1 MAFDRQFLDELIA
14 RNDIVD
20 VVSNYVSLQPR
31 GGSLWGCCP
40 FHSEKTPSFHVLPDK
55 QLCYCFGCKKGGGV
69 INFIM
74 EEENLSFPD
83 AVRFLARRANMP
95 VPEEEHSDES
105 RLRSRILSLNR
116 DAARFYYDQLYSPKG
131 APVLEYMKNRK
142 ITRRNATNFGLG
154 ASADEWDGLLTAMR
168 KKGYGDGELLAS
180 GLAIRGKNG
189 GLYDKF
195 RKRLIFP
202 IIDVRGDVLGFGGRI
217 ISKDDPGAKYMNTPE
232 TIVYSKRRVL
242 YGLNLAKKSKRSN
255 IILVEGN
262 IDVVMLHQAGFDNAC
277 ASMGTALTTEQLQ
290 LLSRYTKEI
299 VLCYDNDDAGKV
311 ATQKALTLLNNTDFQ
326 VKVLEL
332 PKRLVDGEYIKQ
344 DADDFIKFQGKDAFE
359 HLLSGSES
367 GMDFR
372 MAQLKSKFD
381 LKSDEGRIGFAEAAA
396 GLLSTVPNAVER
408 EIYTVRASE
417 AAGITPDA
425 MKLEVERARKRAR
438 YKERR
443 EQERRDLNPAASAQ
457 PRERSIR
464 YTDLRSALAEEGVL
478 RLLTLDDSLFGENP
492 PIREEDFSSPL
503 LGRFFTALRAQ
514 LRESGQVNIPALA
527 EFFTSE
533 EISHLIG
540 ILQKPESLKNGAQAL
555 SDYCTIILDE
565 AHKRAAVNEDP
576 LMAAMEKNKYM
587 GNGGTPTWK
596 KISCPAESWRNR
608 PTRCSPRRILRRSS
622 CRRKRKRP
630 QRPRK
635 RTRIPRRRKSPRRSI
650 PRWMKSWSPP
660 CPRRRC
666 CRAAKSSWRFLPR
679 AKPRASSTPA
689 T

>member
-83 AVRFLARRANMP
+83 AVRFLARRVNMP

-105 RLRSRILSLNR
+105 RLRSRILLLNR

-131 APVLEYMKNRK
+131 APVLEYMKTRK

-154 ASADEWDGLLTAMR
+154 AAADEWDGLLTAMR

-232 TIVYSKRRVL
+232 TVVYSKRRVL

-262 IDVVMLHQAGFDNAC
+262 IDVVMLHQAGFDNVC
-277 ASMGTALTTEQLQ
+277 ASMGTALTSEQLQ
-290 LLSRYTKEI
+290 LLSRYTKEL

-311 ATQKALTLLNNTDFQ
+311 ATQKALTLLNSTDFQ

-332 PKRLVDGEYIKQ
+332 PKRLVDGQYIKQ
-344 DADDFIKFQGKDAFE
+344 DADDFIKFQGRDAFE

-372 MAQLKSKFD
+372 MSQLKSKFD
-381 LKSDEGRIGFAEAAA
+381 LTSDEGRIGYAEAAA
-396 GLLSTVPNAVER
+396 ALLAAVPNAVER

-438 YKERR
+438 YKEKR

-478 RLLTLDDSLFGENP
+478 RLLTLDDSLFGETP
-492 PIREEDFSSPL
+492 PICEEDFSSPL

-514 LRESGQVNIPALA
+514 LAQTGQVNIPALA

-555 SDYCTIILDE
+555 QDYCNIILDE
-565 AHKRAAVNEDP
+565 AHKRAAVDEDP
-576 LMAAMEKNKYM
+576 LMAAMEKNKHK
-587 GNGGTPTWK
+587 GNGGKQTWK
-596 KISCPAESWRNR
+596 KNS
-608 PTRCSPRRILRRSS
+608 
-622 CRRKRKRP
+622 
-630 QRPRK
+630 
-635 RTRIPRRRKSPRRSI
+635 
-650 PRWMKSWSPP
+650 
-660 CPRRRC
+660 
-666 CRAAKSSWRFLPR
+666 
-679 AKPRASSTPA
+679 
-689 T
+689 

>member
-105 RLRSRILSLNR
+105 RLRSCILSLNR

-438 YKERR
+438 YKEKR

-576 LMAAMEKNKYM
+576 LMAAMEKNKYK
-587 GNGGTPTWK
+587 GNGGKQTWK
-596 KISCPAESWRNR
+596 KNS
-608 PTRCSPRRILRRSS
+608 
-622 CRRKRKRP
+622 
-630 QRPRK
+630 
-635 RTRIPRRRKSPRRSI
+635 
-650 PRWMKSWSPP
+650 
-660 CPRRRC
+660 
-666 CRAAKSSWRFLPR
+666 
-679 AKPRASSTPA
+679 
-689 T
+689 

>member
-95 VPEEEHSDES
+95 VPEEEHNDES

-396 GLLSTVPNAVER
+396 ELLSTVPNAVER

-438 YKERR
+438 YKEKR

-540 ILQKPESLKNGAQAL
+540 ILQKPESLKNGTQAL

-576 LMAAMEKNKYM
+576 LMAAMEKNKYK
-587 GNGGTPTWK
+587 GNGGKQTWK
-596 KISCPAESWRNR
+596 KNS
-608 PTRCSPRRILRRSS
+608 
-622 CRRKRKRP
+622 
-630 QRPRK
+630 
-635 RTRIPRRRKSPRRSI
+635 
-650 PRWMKSWSPP
+650 
-660 CPRRRC
+660 
-666 CRAAKSSWRFLPR
+666 
-679 AKPRASSTPA
+679 
-689 T
+689 

>member
-105 RLRSRILSLNR
+105 RLRSRILLLNR

-438 YKERR
+438 YKEKR

-540 ILQKPESLKNGAQAL
+540 ILQKPESLKNGTQAL
-555 SDYCTIILDE
+555 KDYCNIILDE

-576 LMAAMEKNKYM
+576 LMAAMEKNKYK
-587 GNGGTPTWK
+587 GNGGKQTWK
-596 KISCPAESWRNR
+596 KNS
-608 PTRCSPRRILRRSS
+608 
-622 CRRKRKRP
+622 
-630 QRPRK
+630 
-635 RTRIPRRRKSPRRSI
+635 
-650 PRWMKSWSPP
+650 
-660 CPRRRC
+660 
-666 CRAAKSSWRFLPR
+666 
-679 AKPRASSTPA
+679 
-689 T
+689 

>member
-1 MAFDRQFLDELIA
+1 MPFPQSFLDELIA

-20 VVSNYVSLQPR
+20 VVGSYVSLTPK
-31 GGSLWGCCP
+31 GGSFWGCCP
-40 FHSEKTPSFHVLPDK
+40 FHNEKTPSFHVLPDK
-55 QLCYCFGCKKGGGV
+55 QFYHCFGCKKGGGV

-74 EEENLSFPD
+74 EEEHLSFPD
-83 AVRFLARRANMP
+83 AVRFLAKRVNMP
-95 VPEEEHSDES
+95 VPEEEHSEES

-116 DAARFYYDQLYSPKG
+116 DAARFYYELLHSPKG
-131 APVLEYMKNRK
+131 EPVMEYMRGRR
-142 ITRRNATNFGLG
+142 ITQRNATNFGLG
-154 ASADEWDGLLTAMR
+154 ASADEWTLLTDAMR

-277 ASMGTALTTEQLQ
+277 ASMGTALTSEQLQ
-290 LLSRYTKEI
+290 LLSRYTKE
-299 VLCYDNDDAGKV
+299 L

-332 PKRLVDGEYIKQ
+332 PKRLVDGQYVKQ

-372 MAQLKSKFD
+372 MAQLGAKFD
-381 LKSDEGRIGFAEAAA
+381 LKSDEGRIGYGEAAA
-396 GLLSTVPNAVER
+396 NLLAAVPNAVER
-408 EIYTVRASE
+408 EIYTVRAAE
-417 AAGITPDA
+417 AAGITPEA
-425 MKLEVERARKRAR
+425 MKLEVERARKRAH
-438 YKERR
+438 YKEKR
-443 EQERRDLNPAASAQ
+443 EQERRDLNPAVSAQ
-457 PRERSIR
+457 PRERSIH

-478 RLLTLDDSLFGENP
+478 RLLTLDDSLFGEDP
-492 PIREEDFSSPL
+492 PIREADFSSPL
-503 LGRFFTALRAQ
+503 LGRFFTALRTQ
-514 LRESGQVNIPALA
+514 LRETGQVSLPALA
-527 EFFTSE
+527 EFFTQE
-533 EISHLIG
+533 EINHLIG

-555 SDYCTIILDE
+555 HDYSTIILE
-565 AHKRAAVNEDP
+565 QAHKRASAGEDP
-576 LMAAMEKNKYM
+576 LAAAMEKNKYK
-587 GNGGTPTWK
+587 GNGGKQPWK
-596 KISCPAESWRNR
+596 KNS
-608 PTRCSPRRILRRSS
+608 
-622 CRRKRKRP
+622 
-630 QRPRK
+630 
-635 RTRIPRRRKSPRRSI
+635 
-650 PRWMKSWSPP
+650 
-660 CPRRRC
+660 
-666 CRAAKSSWRFLPR
+666 
-679 AKPRASSTPA
+679 
-689 T
+689 

>member
-131 APVLEYMKNRK
+131 VPVLEYMKNRK

-195 RKRLIFP
+195 RKRLIFH
-202 IIDVRGDVLGFGGRI
+202 VRGDVLGFGGRI

-438 YKERR
+438 YKEKR

-576 LMAAMEKNKYM
+576 LMAAMEKNKYK
-587 GNGGTPTWK
+587 GNGGKQTWK
-596 KISCPAESWRNR
+596 KNS
-608 PTRCSPRRILRRSS
+608 
-622 CRRKRKRP
+622 
-630 QRPRK
+630 
-635 RTRIPRRRKSPRRSI
+635 
-650 PRWMKSWSPP
+650 
-660 CPRRRC
+660 
-666 CRAAKSSWRFLPR
+666 
-679 AKPRASSTPA
+679 
-689 T
+689 

>member
-105 RLRSRILSLNR
+105 RLRSHILSLNR

-438 YKERR
+438 YKEKR

-540 ILQKPESLKNGAQAL
+540 ILQKPESLKNGTQAL
-555 SDYCTIILDE
+555 SDYCNIILDE
-565 AHKRAAVNEDP
+565 AHKRAAVNVDP
-576 LMAAMEKNKYM
+576 LMAAMEKNKYK
-587 GNGGTPTWK
+587 GNGGKQTWK
-596 KISCPAESWRNR
+596 KNS
-608 PTRCSPRRILRRSS
+608 
-622 CRRKRKRP
+622 
-630 QRPRK
+630 
-635 RTRIPRRRKSPRRSI
+635 
-650 PRWMKSWSPP
+650 
-660 CPRRRC
+660 
-666 CRAAKSSWRFLPR
+666 
-679 AKPRASSTPA
+679 
-689 T
+689 

>member
-425 MKLEVERARKRAR
+425 MKLEVELARKRAR

-555 SDYCTIILDE
+555 KDYCTIILDE

-576 LMAAMEKNKYM
+576 LMAAMEKNKYK
-587 GNGGTPTWK
+587 GNGGKQTWK
-596 KISCPAESWRNR
+596 KNS
-608 PTRCSPRRILRRSS
+608 
-622 CRRKRKRP
+622 
-630 QRPRK
+630 
-635 RTRIPRRRKSPRRSI
+635 
-650 PRWMKSWSPP
+650 
-660 CPRRRC
+660 
-666 CRAAKSSWRFLPR
+666 
-679 AKPRASSTPA
+679 
-689 T
+689 

>member
-83 AVRFLARRANMP
+83 AVRFLARRVNMP

-131 APVLEYMKNRK
+131 APVLEYMKTRK

-154 ASADEWDGLLTAMR
+154 AAADEWDGLLTAMR

-232 TIVYSKRRVL
+232 TVVYSKRRVL

-262 IDVVMLHQAGFDNAC
+262 IDVVMLHQAGFDNVC
-277 ASMGTALTTEQLQ
+277 ASMGTALTSEQLQ
-290 LLSRYTKEI
+290 LLSRYTKEL

-311 ATQKALTLLNNTDFQ
+311 ATQKALTLLNSTDFQ

-332 PKRLVDGEYIKQ
+332 PKRLVDGQYIKQ
-344 DADDFIKFQGKDAFE
+344 DADDFIKFQGRDAFE

-372 MAQLKSKFD
+372 MSQLKSKFD
-381 LKSDEGRIGFAEAAA
+381 LTSDEGRIGYAEAAA
-396 GLLSTVPNAVER
+396 ALLAAVPNAVER

-425 MKLEVERARKRAR
+425 MRLEVERARK
-438 YKERR
+438 
-443 EQERRDLNPAASAQ
+443 RRDLNPAASAQ

-478 RLLTLDDSLFGENP
+478 RLLTLDDSLFGETP
-492 PIREEDFSSPL
+492 PICEEDFSSPL
-503 LGRFFTALRAQ
+503 LGRLFTALRAQ
-514 LRESGQVNIPALA
+514 LAQTGQVNIPALA

-555 SDYCTIILDE
+555 QDYCNIILDE
-565 AHKRAAVNEDP
+565 AHKRAAVDEDP
-576 LMAAMEKNKYM
+576 LMAAMEKNKHK
-587 GNGGTPTWK
+587 GNGGKQTWK
-596 KISCPAESWRNR
+596 KNS
-608 PTRCSPRRILRRSS
+608 
-622 CRRKRKRP
+622 
-630 QRPRK
+630 
-635 RTRIPRRRKSPRRSI
+635 
-650 PRWMKSWSPP
+650 
-660 CPRRRC
+660 
-666 CRAAKSSWRFLPR
+666 
-679 AKPRASSTPA
+679 
-689 T
+689 

>member
-116 DAARFYYDQLYSPKG
+116 DAARFYYELLHSPKG

-326 VKVLEL
+326 VKV
-332 PKRLVDGEYIKQ
+332 RLVDGEYIKQ

-438 YKERR
+438 YKEKR

-540 ILQKPESLKNGAQAL
+540 ILQKPESLKNGTQAL
-555 SDYCTIILDE
+555 SDYCNIILDE

-576 LMAAMEKNKYM
+576 LMAAMEKNKYK
-587 GNGGTPTWK
+587 GNGGKQTWK
-596 KISCPAESWRNR
+596 KNS
-608 PTRCSPRRILRRSS
+608 
-622 CRRKRKRP
+622 
-630 QRPRK
+630 
-635 RTRIPRRRKSPRRSI
+635 
-650 PRWMKSWSPP
+650 
-660 CPRRRC
+660 
-666 CRAAKSSWRFLPR
+666 
-679 AKPRASSTPA
+679 
-689 T
+689 

>member
-105 RLRSRILSLNR
+105 WLRSRILSLNR

-438 YKERR
+438 YKEKR

-540 ILQKPESLKNGAQAL
+540 ILQKPESLKNGTQAL
-555 SDYCTIILDE
+555 KDYCTIILDE

-576 LMAAMEKNKYM
+576 LMAAMEKNKYK
-587 GNGGTPTWK
+587 GNGGKQTWK
-596 KISCPAESWRNR
+596 KNS
-608 PTRCSPRRILRRSS
+608 
-622 CRRKRKRP
+622 
-630 QRPRK
+630 
-635 RTRIPRRRKSPRRSI
+635 
-650 PRWMKSWSPP
+650 
-660 CPRRRC
+660 
-666 CRAAKSSWRFLPR
+666 
-679 AKPRASSTPA
+679 
-689 T
+689 

>member
-83 AVRFLARRANMP
+83 AVRFLARRVNMP

-116 DAARFYYDQLYSPKG
+116 DAARFYYDQLKG

-154 ASADEWDGLLTAMR
+154 AAADEWDGLLTAMR

-232 TIVYSKRRVL
+232 TVVYSKRRVL

-262 IDVVMLHQAGFDNAC
+262 IDVVMLHQAGFDNVC
-277 ASMGTALTTEQLQ
+277 ASMGTALTSEQLQ
-290 LLSRYTKEI
+290 LLSRYTKEL

-311 ATQKALTLLNNTDFQ
+311 ATQKALTLLNSTDFQ

-332 PKRLVDGEYIKQ
+332 PKRLVDGQYIKQ
-344 DADDFIKFQGKDAFE
+344 DADDFIKFQGRDAFE

-372 MAQLKSKFD
+372 MSQLKSKFD
-381 LKSDEGRIGFAEAAA
+381 LTSDEGRIGYAEAAA
-396 GLLSTVPNAVER
+396 ALLAAVPNAVER

-438 YKERR
+438 YKEKR

-478 RLLTLDDSLFGENP
+478 RLLTLDDSLFGETP
-492 PIREEDFSSPL
+492 PICEEDFSSPL

-514 LRESGQVNIPALA
+514 LAQTGQVNIPALA

-555 SDYCTIILDE
+555 QDYCNIILDE
-565 AHKRAAVNEDP
+565 AHKRAAVDEDP
-576 LMAAMEKNKYM
+576 LMAAMEKNKHK
-587 GNGGTPTWK
+587 GNGGKQTWK
-596 KISCPAESWRNR
+596 KNS
-608 PTRCSPRRILRRSS
+608 
-622 CRRKRKRP
+622 
-630 QRPRK
+630 
-635 RTRIPRRRKSPRRSI
+635 
-650 PRWMKSWSPP
+650 
-660 CPRRRC
+660 
-666 CRAAKSSWRFLPR
+666 
-679 AKPRASSTPA
+679 
-689 T
+689 

>member
-1 MAFDRQFLDELIA
+1 MAFPQSFLDELVA
-14 RNDIVD
+14 RSDIVD
-20 VVSNYVSLQPR
+20 VVGSYVALTKKGANYFGL
-31 GGSLWGCCP
+31 CP
-40 FHSEKTPSFHVLPDK
+40 FHNEKTGSFSVSPDK
-55 QLCYCFGCKKGGGV
+55 QIYHCFGCKKGGGV
-69 INFIM
+69 ISFIM

-83 AVRFLARRANMP
+83 AVRFLAKRANLP
-95 VPEEEHSDES
+95 VPEEEQGEGS
-105 RLRSRILSLNR
+105 RLRARLLELNR

-438 YKERR
+438 YKEKR

-464 YTDLRSALAEEGVL
+464 YTDLRSALIAL
-478 RLLTLDDSLFGENP
+478 GE
-492 PIREEDFSSPL
+492 ITGKSVDADVVDRIFS
-503 LGRFFTALRAQ
+503 RFCV
-514 LRESGQVNIPALA
+514 G
-527 EFFTSE
+527 
-533 EISHLIG
+533 
-540 ILQKPESLKNGAQAL
+540 K
-555 SDYCTIILDE
+555 
-565 AHKRAAVNEDP
+565 
-576 LMAAMEKNKYM
+576 
-587 GNGGTPTWK
+587 
-596 KISCPAESWRNR
+596 
-608 PTRCSPRRILRRSS
+608 
-622 CRRKRKRP
+622 
-630 QRPRK
+630 
-635 RTRIPRRRKSPRRSI
+635 
-650 PRWMKSWSPP
+650 
-660 CPRRRC
+660 
-666 CRAAKSSWRFLPR
+666 
-679 AKPRASSTPA
+679 
-689 T
+689 

>member
-105 RLRSRILSLNR
+105 RLRSRILLLNR

-555 SDYCTIILDE
+555 KDYCTIILDE

-576 LMAAMEKNKYM
+576 LMAAMEKNKYK
-587 GNGGTPTWK
+587 GNGGKQTWK
-596 KISCPAESWRNR
+596 KNS
-608 PTRCSPRRILRRSS
+608 
-622 CRRKRKRP
+622 
-630 QRPRK
+630 
-635 RTRIPRRRKSPRRSI
+635 
-650 PRWMKSWSPP
+650 
-660 CPRRRC
+660 
-666 CRAAKSSWRFLPR
+666 
-679 AKPRASSTPA
+679 
-689 T
+689 

>member
-40 FHSEKTPSFHVLPDK
+40 FHSEMTPSFPVLPDK

-105 RLRSRILSLNR
+105 RLRSRILSLNL

-154 ASADEWDGLLTAMR
+154 ASTDEWDGLLTAMR

-195 RKRLIFP
+195 RKRLIVP

-438 YKERR
+438 YKEKR

-555 SDYCTIILDE
+555 KDYCNIILDE

-576 LMAAMEKNKYM
+576 LMAAMEKNKYK
-587 GNGGTPTWK
+587 GNGGKQTWK
-596 KISCPAESWRNR
+596 KNS
-608 PTRCSPRRILRRSS
+608 
-622 CRRKRKRP
+622 
-630 QRPRK
+630 
-635 RTRIPRRRKSPRRSI
+635 
-650 PRWMKSWSPP
+650 
-660 CPRRRC
+660 
-666 CRAAKSSWRFLPR
+666 
-679 AKPRASSTPA
+679 
-689 T
+689 

>member
-1 MAFDRQFLDELIA
+1 
-14 RNDIVD
+14 
-20 VVSNYVSLQPR
+20 
-31 GGSLWGCCP
+31 
-40 FHSEKTPSFHVLPDK
+40 
-55 QLCYCFGCKKGGGV
+55 
-69 INFIM
+69 
-74 EEENLSFPD
+74 
-83 AVRFLARRANMP
+83 
-95 VPEEEHSDES
+95 
-105 RLRSRILSLNR
+105 
-116 DAARFYYDQLYSPKG
+116 
-131 APVLEYMKNRK
+131 
-142 ITRRNATNFGLG
+142 
-154 ASADEWDGLLTAMR
+154 MR

-438 YKERR
+438 YKEKR

-576 LMAAMEKNKYM
+576 LMAAMEKNKYK
-587 GNGGTPTWK
+587 GNGGKQTWK
-596 KISCPAESWRNR
+596 KNS
-608 PTRCSPRRILRRSS
+608 
-622 CRRKRKRP
+622 
-630 QRPRK
+630 
-635 RTRIPRRRKSPRRSI
+635 
-650 PRWMKSWSPP
+650 
-660 CPRRRC
+660 
-666 CRAAKSSWRFLPR
+666 
-679 AKPRASSTPA
+679 
-689 T
+689 